1 METVQIVLD
10 KGLRH
15 FLFVDR
21 DRCTCNIHCPRSA
34 SEVVIGESDG
44 MKVPCAVNL
53 HNTITVSQDLL
64 RRRVARLSSPRMTE
78 ICAALSFC
86 LGCDNLKPG
95 LY

>member
-10 KGLRH
+10 KGFCH

-34 SEVVIGESDG
+34 ICLRGNDG

-53 HNTITVSQDLL
+53 HNTITVSQDRLG
-64 RRRVARLSSPRMTE
+64 RRVARLSSPRMTE

>member
-1 METVQIVLD
+1 
-10 KGLRH
+10 
-15 FLFVDR
+15 
-21 DRCTCNIHCPRSA
+21 
-34 SEVVIGESDG
+34 